1 MAKYKR
7 GDVVSLMS
15 GGMLMTVTGVFIDNS
30 NDMDLNLAFE
40 AYRMRFGGT
49 SPAFYACSWFER
61 KAKKEDVFPEEAL
74 KRVTTGEN

>member
-40 AYRMRFGGT
+40 AYHMRFGGT

-74 KRVTTGEN
+74 KRVTTSEK